1 MASNLKPGGWIEMQE
16 LYFVLSS
23 DDNSIPE
30 THAFSKWLTLVRQGL
45 ESFGVDL
52 LGPAKSQE
60 RLKDAGFENVTERIF
75 KVPIGTWP
83 KNQTLAKVGL
93 YGQAMC
99 VDGLQGN
106 SMKSFTKGLGW
117 TAEEVEVF
125 LVDVRDSLKDRKV
138 HSYLTFRVCYGQKP
152 VGTS

>member
-16 LYFVLSS
+16 LYFVLDS
-23 DDNSIPE
+23 DDDSIPE
-30 THAFSKWLTLVRQGL
+30 SHAFSKWLEYVRKGL
-45 ESFGVDL
+45 ETFGVDL
-52 LGPAKSQE
+52 LNPAKSPE

-83 KNQTLAKVGL
+83 KNQTLSKVGL

-106 SMKSFTKGLGW
+106 SMKTFTKGLGW
-117 TAEEVEVF
+117 TAEEVELF
-125 LVDVRDSLKDRKV
+125 LVDVRASLKDRKV

-152 VGTS
+152 LGGS